1 MFSPTLV
8 SILLVLG
15 TAACQ
20 TSDPPHQ
27 SLAQA
32 ETEAGGDLEAAAPP
46 PPPPP
51 PPLEQEV
58 SGHFKL
64 HVSYQPLYQPSY
76 TLPDQAGYNM
86 GYTRTT
92 WPDLLGYSGLGY
104 SGQYVLS
111 TEDSQAR

>member
-20 TSDPPHQ
+20 TSAPPHQ
-27 SLAQA
+27 SLTLA
-32 ETEAGGDLEAAAPP
+32 ETEAGGDLEAAAT
-46 PPPPP
+46 PPPP

-64 HVSYQPLYQPSY
+64 HVSYQPLHQPSY
-76 TLPDQAGYNM
+76 TLPDQAAYNM

-92 WPDLLGYSGLGY
+92 WPDLLSYSGLGY

>member
-27 SLAQA
+27 SLTLA

-51 PPLEQEV
+51 LEQEV

-64 HVSYQPLYQPSY
+64 H
-76 TLPDQAGYNM
+76 QAGYNM

-92 WPDLLGYSGLGY
+92 LPGLLGSGY

>member
-20 TSDPPHQ
+20 TSAPPHQ
-27 SLAQA
+27 SLALA
-32 ETEAGGDLEAAAPP
+32 ETEAGGDLEAAA

-64 HVSYQPLYQPSY
+64 HVSYQPLHQPSY
-76 TLPDQAGYNM
+76 TLPDQAAYNM

-92 WPDLLGYSGLGY
+92 LPGLMGSGY

>member
-1 MFSPTLV
+1 MFCPALA

-20 TSDPPHQ
+20 TSDTPHP
-27 SLAQA
+27 SLTKA
-32 ETEAGGDLEAAAPP
+32 ETEAGGDLEAASS
-46 PPPPP
+46 PP

-64 HVSYQPLYQPSY
+64 HLSYQPLYQPSH
-76 TLPDQAGYNM
+76 TLPGQAGYS
-86 GYTRTT
+86 RTT
-92 WPDLLGYSGLGY
+92 LPGLLGPGY

-111 TEDSQAR
+111 TEGSQARYINAQ

>member
-1 MFSPTLV
+1 MFCPALA

-27 SLAQA
+27 SLTKA
-32 ETEAGGDLEAAAPP
+32 ETEAGGDLEAASA
-46 PPPPP
+46 PP

-64 HVSYQPLYQPSY
+64 HLSYQPLYQPSH
-76 TLPDQAGYNM
+76 TLPDQAGYNR
-86 GYTRTT
+86 GYSRTT
-92 WPDLLGYSGLGY
+92 LPGLLGPGY

-111 TEDSQAR
+111 TEGSQAR

>member
-27 SLAQA
+27 SLTLA
-32 ETEAGGDLEAAAPP
+32 ETEAGGELEAAAPP

-64 HVSYQPLYQPSY
+64 HVSYQPLHQPSY

-92 WPDLLGYSGLGY
+92 LPGLLGSGY